1 MTLPETLPSIWMG
14 LGNPGSRFRN
24 TRHNV
29 GYRVIDT
36 LLDRYGKASL
46 PGKTRKGR
54 VWKGSIAGK
63 EILMVKPTS
72 YMNLSGQAAKWI
84 LDEAKAS
91 PDALIVFHDDMDL
104 ELGRTKLKWKG
115 GDAGHKGVRSII
127 TYLRTDTF
135 FRVRIGIGRPP
146 EGVEAADYVLSDFT
160 PDEETNL
167 AQTLDRIAGGMA
179 EWAENGIE
187 NALNFLNFRH

>member
-1 MTLPETLPSIWMG
+1 MG

-36 LLDRYGKASL
+36 LLDRYGKTSL

-84 LDEAKAS
+84 LDDAKAS

-115 GDAGHKGVRSII
+115 GDAGHKGIRSIME
-127 TYLRTDTF
+127 TLQTDAF
-135 FRVRIGIGRPP
+135 FRVRVGIGRPP
-146 EGVEAADYVLSDFT
+146 EGLEAAECVLSSFER
-160 PDEETNL
+160 EERETVGE
-167 AQTLDRIAGGMA
+167 AMA
-179 EWAENGIE
+179 RVAEGLEIWADMGTKH
-187 NALNFLNFRH
+187 ALNFLNRRD